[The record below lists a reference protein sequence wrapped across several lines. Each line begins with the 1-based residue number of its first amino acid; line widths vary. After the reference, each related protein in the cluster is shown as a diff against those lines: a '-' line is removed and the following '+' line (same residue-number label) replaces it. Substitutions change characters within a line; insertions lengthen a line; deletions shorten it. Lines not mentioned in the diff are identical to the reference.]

1 MEKEIILDPK
11 QGNFYGAMA
20 FHWCLVILLIVPIS
34 VLLLAAV
41 INPFWFRDWFFN
53 VIERMVQKISNWRNY
68 KKYAIYL
75 GCDPK
80 VWHALRGDLK

>member
-1 MEKEIILDPK
+1 
-11 QGNFYGAMA
+11 
-20 FHWCLVILLIVPIS
+20 